1 MMKGIVMNA
10 KELKPFYNV
19 GPGDFILDFLDS
31 FGWTQNDLAEVT
43 GFSLKTI
50 NLLINNK
57 QGITPETAV
66 TLEKVFGSPADF
78 WIEVDAKYQI
88 RKREEQ
94 NSEKNELTAKKAML
108 RKYMPV
114 AEMKKKGW
122 FLYDIDTVKGIE
134 QECVRIFNQPSIPE
148 SEYLQEYKFCVRQ
161 TNFDYDYTLWY
172 SKTWFEYAKLHA
184 ASFEL
189 PEYNRNKLE
198 NIANNL
204 YEYTLKVDG
213 VNELIN
219 DLNACGVG
227 FFCLSHLQKTYLDG
241 AAFICGNNPF
251 VVYTCRYDRIDNFWF
266 VIAHEIAHILHHY
279 DFLKEAF
286 LDNLEHQAE
295 TDREKEADK
304 YAGIY
309 LNQDKVLEIG
319 QIYGKYLN
327 TSRLSQI
334 SEQTKVSIPVALG
347 MLQHFGMLD
356 WRQFAKYKVH
366 AKDSIPE
373 ELIKG

>member
-241 AAFICGNNPF
+241 AAFISGNNPF

>member
-1 MMKGIVMNA
+1 MNA

-43 GFSLKTI
+43 GFSLKTV

-114 AEMKKKGW
+114 SEMKKKGW
-122 FLYDIDTVKGIE
+122 FLYDVNTLEGIE
-134 QECVRIFNQPSIPE
+134 KECLRIFNKKTIPE
-148 SEYLQEYKFCVRQ
+148 DEYNQNYKFCARQ
-161 TNFDYDYTLWY
+161 TKFDYDYTKWY
-172 SKTWFEYAKLHA
+172 SKTWFEFAKLNA
-184 ASFEL
+184 VSFEL
-189 PEYNRNKLE
+189 PKYNRKRLE
-198 NIANNL
+198 SIANHL
-204 YEYTLKVDG
+204 YDYTTKAKG
-213 VNELIN
+213 VQELIE
-219 DLNACGVG
+219 DLHSCGVG
-227 FFCLSHLQKTYLDG
+227 FFVQSHLQKTYLDG
-241 AAFICGNNPF
+241 AAFICHKNPF

-266 VIAHEIAHILHHY
+266 VVAHEIAHILNHY
-279 DFLKEAF
+279 DFLNEPF
-286 LDNLEHQAE
+286 LDNLEEKAE
-295 TDREKEADK
+295 TEREVQADFC
-304 YAGIY
+304 AGNY
-309 LNQDKVLEIG
+309 LNQDKVIEAG
-319 QIYGKYLN
+319 KQYGKYLN
-327 TSRLSQI
+327 ASRLNLI
-334 SEQTKVSIPVALG
+334 SEQSFVSVPVALG
-347 MLQHFGMLD
+347 MLQHFGLLD
-356 WRQFAKYKVH
+356 WRQFARYKEHV
-366 AKDSIPE
+366 KELIPR

>member
-1 MMKGIVMNA
+1 MNA

-94 NSEKNELTAKKAML
+94 DSEKNELTAKKALL

-122 FLYDIDTVKGIE
+122 FLYDINTLDGIE
-134 QECVRIFNQPSIPE
+134 KECIRIFNQKSIPE
-148 SEYLQEYKFCVRQ
+148 DDYNQNYKFCARQ
-161 TNFDYDYTLWY
+161 TKFDYDYTKWY

-189 PEYNRNKLE
+189 PKYNKSKLE
-198 NIANNL
+198 SIAAHL
-204 YEYTLKVDG
+204 YDYTTKENG
-213 VNELIN
+213 VSDLIA
-219 DLNACGVG
+219 DLHSCGVG
-227 FFCLSHLQKTYLDG
+227 FFMLSHLQKTYLDG
-241 AAFICGNNPF
+241 AAFICNKNPF

-266 VIAHEIAHILHHY
+266 VVAHEIAHILNHY
-279 DFLKEAF
+279 DFLNEPF
-286 LDNLEHQAE
+286 LDNLDEKAE
-295 TDREKEADK
+295 SEREQEADVF
-304 YAGIY
+304 AGRY
-309 LNQDKVLEIG
+309 LNQNLVIDAGK
-319 QIYGKYLN
+319 QYGRYLN
-327 TSRLSQI
+327 TSRLRLI
-334 SEQTKVSIPVALG
+334 SEQTKVSVPVALG
-347 MLQHFGMLD
+347 MLQHFGLLD
-356 WRQFAKYKVH
+356 WRQFTKYKEHV
-366 AKDSIPE
+366 KEFIPS
-373 ELIKG
+373 ELVRG

>member
-1 MMKGIVMNA
+1 MNA

-31 FGWTQNDLAEVT
+31 LGWTQADLAEVT
-43 GFSLKTI
+43 GFSAKSI

-57 QGITPETAV
+57 QGITPDTAV

-122 FLYDIDTVKGIE
+122 FLYDIDTLEGIE
-134 QECVRIFNQPSIPE
+134 KECLRVFNQKSIPE
-148 SEYLQEYKFCVRQ
+148 EEYNKDYKFCARQ
-161 TNFDYDYTLWY
+161 TRFDYDYTLWY

-184 ASFEL
+184 ATFEL
-189 PEYNRNKLE
+189 PAYNKEKLKKIAE
-198 NIANNL
+198 NL
-204 YEYTLKVDG
+204 FSYTLKTNG
-213 VNELIN
+213 VAELIN
-219 DLNACGVG
+219 DLASCGVG
-227 FFCLSHLQKTYLDG
+227 FFVLSHLQKTYLDG
-241 AAFICGNNPF
+241 AAFICNKNPF

-266 VIAHEIAHILHHY
+266 VVAHEIAHILTHY
-279 DFLKEAF
+279 DFLNEPI
-286 LDNLEHQAE
+286 LDNLDEKAE
-295 TDREKEADK
+295 TEREIQADSF
-304 YAGIY
+304 AGDY
-309 LNQDKVLEIG
+309 LNQDKVIEAG
-319 QIYGKYLN
+319 KQYGKYLN
-327 TSRLSQI
+327 SSRLSLI
-334 SEQTKVSIPVALG
+334 SEQSQVSIPVALG
-347 MLQHFGMLD
+347 MLQHFGLLD
-356 WRQFAKYKVH
+356 WRQFAKYKEHVREI
-366 AKDSIPE
+366 IPE

>member
-88 RKREEQ
+88 RKKEEQ
-94 NSEKNELTAKKAML
+94 NSERNELTAKKAML

-122 FLYDIDTVKGIE
+122 FLYDINTLDGIE
-134 QECVRIFNQPSIPE
+134 KECLRIFNQKTIPE
-148 SEYLQEYKFCVRQ
+148 DDYNQNYKFCARQ
-161 TNFDYDYTLWY
+161 TKFDYDYTKWY
-172 SKTWFEYAKLHA
+172 SKTWFEYAKLNA

-189 PEYNRNKLE
+189 PKYDKEKLE
-198 NIANNL
+198 SIAAHL
-204 YEYTLKVDG
+204 YDYTKKENG
-213 VNELIN
+213 VSDLID
-219 DLNACGVG
+219 DLLSCGVG
-227 FFCLSHLQKTYLDG
+227 FFVLSHLQKTYLDG
-241 AAFICGNNPF
+241 AAFICNKNPF

-279 DFLKEAF
+279 DFLKDAF
-286 LDNLEHQAE
+286 LDDFDKKSEN
-295 TDREKEADK
+295 TREKEADK

-309 LNQDKVLEIG
+309 LNQDKVLEVG
-319 QIYGKYLN
+319 QVYGKYLN

-366 AKDSIPE
+366 AKSSIPE